1 MTGPARHRPVVA
13 TRLDPRGVR
22 IDRQQL
28 VDVVARIR
36 IVSAPAVGPD
46 PGRANSPLAGAQ
58 NDAEWFVVENEWQ
71 TRHVAPMQ
79 VVRRYRGK
87 AIAGPLAARS

>member
-1 MTGPARHRPVVA
+1 MVEAR
-13 TRLDPRGVR
+13 LEPRGVR

-58 NDAEWFVVENEWQ
+58 NDAEWFVVENERQ

-79 VVRRYRGK
+79 VVRPYRGK
-87 AIAGPLAARS
+87 ANVGPLEVNT